1 MPKLRATRGTP
12 VVTLLL
18 AVTAMT
24 VAAEADPRIA
34 IIIDDLGYGLDSGV
48 RALNLPGPVSYAVLP
63 RTPRGTYLARRA
75 ASKGRDV
82 LLHLP
87 LQPAG
92 TEATGEPGSMTLDM
106 SREEFGKVF
115 ASNIASV
122 PQAIGINNHRGSLL
136 TRHPGHMKWLMQELG
151 DRGLVFVDSYT
162 THLSVALQIARENGI
177 PSRRRDVFLDA
188 DPSPER
194 IAAEYERLKR
204 LARNRGVAIAIA
216 HPYPQTLQFLE
227 TELPALT
234 DEGYQLVGIGELLG
248 VRRDAVAQAD

>member
-1 MPKLRATRGTP
+1 MPKLRATRGILAA
-12 VVTLLL
+12 TLLL
-18 AVTAMT
+18 AVA
-24 VAAEADPRIA
+24 VAAAADPRIA
-34 IIIDDLGYGLDSGV
+34 IIIDDLGYGLDAGV

-63 RTPRGTYLARRA
+63 QTPRGAYLARQA
-75 ASKGRDV
+75 ASQGRDV

-87 LQPAG
+87 LQPVG
-92 TEATGEPGSMTLDM
+92 TDATGEPGSMTLDM
-106 SREEFGKVF
+106 SREEFGNVF

-136 TRHPGHMKWLMQELG
+136 TRHPGHMSWLMQELG

-188 DPSPER
+188 DPAPQR

-204 LARNRGVAIAIA
+204 LARERGAAIAIA

-227 TELPALT
+227 TELPALA

-248 VRRDAVAQAD
+248 VHRDAVAQAD